1 MRGGTLTGGTISA
14 YQSETGEGRDRFAQL
29 LRAEWTKFR
38 TIRGWLAG
46 MIIAAVVTVGIAA
59 LDHASCGGIVM
70 PGGSVTAGQG
80 CSSPVGPGGQAVT
93 DSPYLVHQPLGTEGS
108 ITVRVT
114 SLSGQPAGPASA
126 GTAAGLQ
133 PWSKAGIIIKASD
146 RPGSAY
152 AAVMVTG
159 GHGVVMQYDYTG
171 DTAGPP
177 GPVSAAS
184 PRWLRLIRSG
194 DNVTGYESADGTRW
208 HVVGTAHLA
217 GLPATA
223 LAGLFA
229 ASPAGS
235 TSAASS
241 SISGSSGGSGA
252 NLATARFDH
261 VIVRGGQPGR
271 AWAGGTVGGN
281 AGGPAD
287 TGFHQAGGTF
297 TVTGSGDIAPDVP
310 AASGGDGFAIEH
322 TLLGIFGALVAV
334 IVVAVMFM
342 TAEYRR
348 GLIKVT
354 LAASPRRGRVLAA
367 KAVVIGSV
375 SFAAGLIGS
384 AAALLTGEHLLRSNG
399 NFIMPVSTLTEVR
412 VVAGT
417 AALTAVT
424 AILALAVGALLRSSA
439 AAVTLVISVV
449 VLPYLLENTV
459 LPAGAADWVLRITP
473 AAGFAIQQSLPQ
485 YPQVAASY
493 TPANGYFPLTPWA
506 GFAVLCG
513 YAALALAVAAII
525 LRRRDA

>member
-1 MRGGTLTGGTISA
+1 MTSGTVTGRNISR
-14 YQSETGEGRDRFAQL
+14 YQSEAGEGPDRFAQL

-38 TIRGWLAG
+38 TIRGWVVG
-46 MIIAAVVTVGIAA
+46 MMIAAVVTVGIAA
-59 LDHASCGGIVM
+59 LDHASCGGIVT
-70 PGGSVTAGQG
+70 PGGSGTVGQG
-80 CSSPVGPGGQAVT
+80 CSSPVGPGGEAVT
-93 DSPYLVHQPLGTEGS
+93 DSPYFLHQPLAGNGS
-108 ITVRVT
+108 ITARLT
-114 SLSGQPAGPASA
+114 SLTGQR
-126 GTAAGLQ
+126 TALQ
-133 PWSKAGIIIKASD
+133 PWSKAGIMIKASA

-159 GHGVVMQYDYTG
+159 GHGVRLQYDYTG
-171 DTAGPP
+171 DVAGPP
-177 GPVSAAS
+177 GAVSAES
-184 PRWLRLIRSG
+184 PRWLRLTRSG
-194 DNVTGYESADGTRW
+194 ETVTAYESADGLRW
-208 HVVGTAHLA
+208 HVVGTVRLA

-235 TSAASS
+235 ASVTSS
-241 SISGSSGGSGA
+241 SISGSGGASSM
-252 NLATARFDH
+252 NLATARFDD
-261 VIVRGGQPGR
+261 ISLRGGQPGQ
-271 AWAGGTVGGN
+271 AWTGGNVGGN
-281 AGGPAD
+281 AGTQGG

-297 TVTGSGDIAPDVP
+297 SVTGSGDIAPYVP
-310 AASGGDGFAIEH
+310 ASGGGDGFPIEH

-348 GLIKVT
+348 GLIRVT

-375 SFAAGLIGS
+375 SFLAGLAGS
-384 AAALLTGEHLLRSNG
+384 TAALLVGEHLLRSNG

-412 VVAGT
+412 VVAGM

-424 AILALAVGALLRSSA
+424 AILALALGALLRSSA
-439 AAVTLVISVV
+439 AAVTIAITVV

-459 LPAGAADWVLRITP
+459 LPAGAADWVLRLTP

-493 TPANGYFPLTPWA
+493 TPANGYFPLTPLA

-513 YAALALAVAAII
+513 YAALAISLAVIV

>member
-1 MRGGTLTGGTISA
+1 
-14 YQSETGEGRDRFAQL
+14 
-29 LRAEWTKFR
+29 
-38 TIRGWLAG
+38 
-46 MIIAAVVTVGIAA
+46 
-59 LDHASCGGIVM
+59 
-70 PGGSVTAGQG
+70 
-80 CSSPVGPGGQAVT
+80 
-93 DSPYLVHQPLGTEGS
+93 
-108 ITVRVT
+108 VR
-114 SLSGQPAGPASA
+114 
-126 GTAAGLQ
+126 
-133 PWSKAGIIIKASD
+133 
-146 RPGSAY
+146 
-152 AAVMVTG
+152 
-159 GHGVVMQYDYTG
+159 
-171 DTAGPP
+171 
-177 GPVSAAS
+177 
-184 PRWLRLIRSG
+184 
-194 DNVTGYESADGTRW
+194 
-208 HVVGTAHLA
+208 LA

-235 TSAASS
+235 ESAASS
-241 SISGSSGGSGA
+241 SISGSSGGSGM

-261 VIVRGGQPGR
+261 VSLSGGQPGQT
-271 AWAGGTVGGN
+271 WAGDDVGGN
-281 AGGPAD
+281 AGAPTG

-297 TVTGSGDIAPDVP
+297 SVTGSGDIAPDVP
-310 AASGGDGFAIEH
+310 AAPGGGGGFAIEH

-334 IVVAVMFM
+334 IVVAAMFM

-375 SFAAGLIGS
+375 SFLAGLAGS
-384 AAALLTGEHLLRSNG
+384 VAALLAGEHLLRSNG

-424 AILALAVGALLRSSA
+424 AIIALAVGALLRSGA

-473 AAGFAIQQSLPQ
+473 VAGFAIQQSLPQ

-493 TPANGYFPLTPWA
+493 TPANGYFPLAPWA

-513 YAALALAVAAII
+513 YAALALAVAVIM

>member
-1 MRGGTLTGGTISA
+1 MRSGTVTGEIISA
-14 YQSETGEGRDRFAQL
+14 YQSEIGEGPDRFAQL

-59 LDHASCGGIVM
+59 LDHASCGGIVV
-70 PGGSVTAGQG
+70 PGGSVTTGQG
-80 CSSPVGPGGQAVT
+80 CSSPVGPGGEAVT
-93 DSPYLVHQPLGTEGS
+93 DSAYLVHQPLAGNGS
-108 ITVRVT
+108 ITVRLT
-114 SLSGQPAGPASA
+114 SLTGQSAGAASA
-126 GTAAGLQ
+126 GTTALQ
-133 PWSKAGIIIKASD
+133 PWSKAGIIIKAST

-159 GHGVVMQYDYTG
+159 ARRVRMQYDYTG
-171 DTAGPP
+171 DIAGPP
-177 GPVSAAS
+177 GPVSPDS
-184 PRWLRLIRSG
+184 PRWLRLTRSG
-194 DNVTGYESADGTRW
+194 DTVTGYESADGTRW
-208 HVVGTAHLA
+208 HVVGTVRLA

-235 TSAASS
+235 ESAASS
-241 SISGSSGGSGA
+241 SISGSSGGSGM
-252 NLATARFDH
+252 NLATAIFDH
-261 VIVRGGQPGR
+261 VSLSGGQPGQT
-271 AWAGGTVGGN
+271 WAGDDVGGN
-281 AGGPAD
+281 AGAPTG

-297 TVTGSGDIAPDVP
+297 SVTGSGDIAPDVP
-310 AASGGDGFAIEH
+310 AAPGGGGGFAIEH

-334 IVVAVMFM
+334 IVVAAMFM

-367 KAVVIGSV
+367 KAVVVGSV
-375 SFAAGLIGS
+375 SFLAGLAGS
-384 AAALLTGEHLLRSNG
+384 VAALLAGEHLLRSNG

-424 AILALAVGALLRSSA
+424 AILALAVGALLRSGA

-473 AAGFAIQQSLPQ
+473 VAGFAIQQSLPQ

-493 TPANGYFPLTPWA
+493 TPANGYFPLAPWA

-513 YAALALAVAAII
+513 YAALALAVAVIM